1 MKYLLLLA
9 LVATASAINLIGRT
23 QSTAARGKL
32 TCNGKPA
39 AGVRVK
45 LYDSD
50 KQIGCDRI
58 IRNCRQS
65 YAGVVDTD
73 DLMASGKT
81 DSNGEYN
88 LSGSTKEITGI
99 EPYIAIYHDCND
111 GIKPCQRTFRVGIPS
126 KYVTSGKTPKS
137 TYEAGQLELAGKYP
151 KEGRSCLN

>member
-1 MKYLLLLA
+1 MKYFILLVVVQCA
-9 LVATASAINLIGRT
+9 FGIDIIGRT
-23 QSTAARGKL
+23 QSAAARGKL

-50 KQIGCDRI
+50 
-58 IRNCRQS
+58 NS
-65 YAGVVDTD
+65 FFPGVLDTD

-81 DSNGEYN
+81 DSDGMYS

-111 GIKPCQRTFRVGIPS
+111 GIKPCQRTFRVGIPK
-126 KYVTSGKTPKS
+126 KYVTVGSKPKS
-137 TYEAGQLELAGKYP
+137 TFDAGQLELAGKYP

>member
-1 MKYLLLLA
+1 MKDFQMKYLLLLA
-9 LVATASAINLIGRT
+9 FVATASAINLIGRT
-23 QSTAARGKL
+23 QSAAARGKL

-50 KQIGCDRI
+50 NSILP
-58 IRNCRQS
+58 
-65 YAGVVDTD
+65 GVVDTD

>member
-1 MKYLLLLA
+1 MLISSFPPNQTDNRLFGAPRSSITCVQMTHAQMKWLVLLA
-9 LVATASAINLIGRT
+9 IVGYATAINLIGRT
-23 QSTAARGKL
+23 QSAAARGRL

-50 KQIGCDRI
+50 
-58 IRNCRQS
+58 NS
-65 YAGVVDTD
+65 FLPGVLDTD

-111 GIKPCQRTFRVGIPS
+111 GIKVKDAFLFQKG
-126 KYVTSGKTPKS
+126 
-137 TYEAGQLELAGKYP
+137 
-151 KEGRSCLN
+151 

>member
-9 LVATASAINLIGRT
+9 FVATASAINLIGRT
-23 QSTAARGKL
+23 QSAAARGKL

-50 KQIGCDRI
+50 NSILP
-58 IRNCRQS
+58 
-65 YAGVVDTD
+65 GVVDTD

>member
-1 MKYLLLLA
+1 MMKCIVLLA
-9 LVATASAINLIGRT
+9 FVGCTTAINLIGRT
-23 QSTAARGKL
+23 QSAAARGKL

-39 AGVRVK
+39 AGVKVK

-50 KQIGCDRI
+50 NSILP
-58 IRNCRQS
+58 
-65 YAGVVDTD
+65 GVLDTD

-111 GIKPCQRTFRVGIPS
+111 GVKPCQRTFRVGIPS
-126 KYVTSGKTPKS
+126 KYVTSGKTPK
-137 TYEAGQLELAGKYP
+137 TTFDAGQLELAGKYP
-151 KEGRSCLN
+151 NEGRSCLN